1 MCDQLVSSWTKTC
14 LQRQIFK
21 GAVVL
26 PRGILCFSFLFFLFH
41 ISLVALGCF
50 RVSYLVSHAWK
61 HAFADFTSIVF
72 AWHADIGD
80 GFLASDCV

>member
-1 MCDQLVSSWTKTC
+1 ML
-14 LQRQIFK
+14 F
-21 GAVVL
+21 
-26 PRGILCFSFLFFLFH
+26 FSFLFFSFLFH

-50 RVSYLVSHAWK
+50 RVNYLVSHAWK

-80 GFLASDCV
+80 GFLAYDCV